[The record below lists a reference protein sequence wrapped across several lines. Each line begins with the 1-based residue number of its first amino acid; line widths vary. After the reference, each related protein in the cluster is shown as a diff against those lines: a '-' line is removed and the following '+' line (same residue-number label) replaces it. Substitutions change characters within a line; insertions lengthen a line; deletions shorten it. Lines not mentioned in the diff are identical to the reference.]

1 MLNKRQ
7 EKFCIE
13 YLVDLN
19 ATQAAIRAGYSELTA
34 YSIGSRLL
42 KKVEIKNRIKEL
54 QDEFFKDR
62 IMSIAEVEGRLAALA
77 RGEVKEEVVV
87 VEGTGEGCSRAR
99 IIQKHVDARAQLK
112 ALELIG
118 KRNNLFSADTA
129 IEVNPIMIVGGDDVA
144 D

>member
-1 MLNKRQ
+1 
-7 EKFCIE
+7 
-13 YLVDLN
+13 
-19 ATQAAIRAGYSELTA
+19 
-34 YSIGSRLL
+34 
-42 KKVEIKNRIKEL
+42 
-54 QDEFFKDR
+54 
-62 IMSIAEVEGRLAALA
+62 LA

-87 VEGTGEGCSRAR
+87 VEGTGEGCSHAR
-99 IIQKHVDARAQLK
+99 IVKKHVDARAQLK

>member
-42 KKVEIKNRIKEL
+42 KKVEIKNRVKEL
-54 QDEFFKDR
+54 QEEFFRDR
-62 IMSIAEVEGRLAALA
+62 IMSIAEVEGRLAAF
-77 RGEVKEEVVV
+77 
-87 VEGTGEGCSRAR
+87 SRAR
-99 IIQKHVDARAQLK
+99 IIKKHVDARAQLK